1 MRRTPVPFAQ
11 TLPGGLRVRLR
22 LPQRADR
29 AGLAA
34 LGLGELE
41 AGRALRFDP
50 RRRTAICAV
59 AFVDGTDVLVGFGAT
74 ALRAGARPDLLLA
87 DETAAPGVAALLE
100 GALIDRARRH
110 AHRAA

>member
-1 MRRTPVPFAQ
+1 M
-11 TLPGGLRVRLR
+11 RLR

-41 AGRALRFDP
+41 TGRALRFDP
-50 RRRTAICAV
+50 RERTAICAV
-59 AFVDGTDVLVGFGAT
+59 AFVDGIDVLVGFAAI
-74 ALRAGARPDLLLA
+74 ALRAGARPDLLLG

-100 GALIDRARRH
+100 GVLVDRAQRH
-110 AHRAA
+110 VHRAA